1 MWWTEG
7 PPHYLSMKGA
17 PPSPVPCLRS
27 GEIGLLIDTKSLRL
41 PHAGRFAA
49 EQDKDAALAAGTRA
63 LLELP
68 VAELKMSVVC
78 TGKTFT
84 CTGRGPEP
92 KDEFFQ
98 PVRFVESGRF
108 FQRVVIDGLEFA
120 SADGTRLET
129 PGNLE
134 IALWPDRL
142 SLSLELDVRN
152 LPHESELCI
161 AAAGGRVSTSLAQSR
176 RVTLP
181 LFERVAEGPVAQVEA
196 DPALVVSFDS
206 TLGCHIL
213 QLPERPWSN
222 AQGTYYPEEHLDRL
236 DRWRLT
242 LRNDGARD
250 TVARLM
256 FMQEQ
261 HLPITGFTPML
272 CDPDG
277 TPSSASLGGG
287 TISFGTRRPSAALG
301 RASALS
307 RAECSGGAL
316 SMTCGRS

>member
-1 MWWTEG
+1 MSFLWFTTLIRLDCAETAPDSLRESGFTAMWWTEG

-17 PPSPVPCLRS
+17 PPSPVLCLRS

-68 VAELKMSVVC
+68 AAELKMSVVC

-129 PGNLE
+129 LGNLE
-134 IALWPDRL
+134 ITLWPDRL
-142 SLSLELDVRN
+142 SLSLELDVPRIC
-152 LPHESELCI
+152 P
-161 AAAGGRVSTSLAQSR
+161 T
-176 RVTLP
+176 
-181 LFERVAEGPVAQVEA
+181 
-196 DPALVVSFDS
+196 
-206 TLGCHIL
+206 
-213 QLPERPWSN
+213 
-222 AQGTYYPEEHLDRL
+222 
-236 DRWRLT
+236 
-242 LRNDGARD
+242 
-250 TVARLM
+250 
-256 FMQEQ
+256 
-261 HLPITGFTPML
+261 
-272 CDPDG
+272 
-277 TPSSASLGGG
+277 
-287 TISFGTRRPSAALG
+287 
-301 RASALS
+301 RASCALS
-307 RAECSGGAL
+307 RPADAFPR
-316 SMTCGRS
+316 RSLNPGV